1 MTIKAK
7 KTTKAAQA
15 SKSAKDKSKA
25 AQASK
30 SAKESITVWLG
41 PDLEPLH
48 AEAEK
53 AGTTPPNIARILIRD
68 GLAKL
73 ASGEY
78 KITSPLAVP
87 FNLLD
92 EDGNVFERGQM
103 PPELYDR
110 ACRAAEDQGTTV
122 TALFESAIKKAAEAL
137 PA

>member
-1 MTIKAK
+1 MKNIKT
-7 KTTKAAQA
+7 TTKAAQA
-15 SKSAKDKSKA
+15 SKSVKL
-25 AQASK
+25 
-30 SAKESITVWLG
+30 ESITVWLTAEI
-41 PDLEPLH
+41 EPLH
-48 AEAEK
+48 AEATK
-53 AGTTPPNIARILIRD
+53 AGTIAPNLARMFIRD
-68 GLAKL
+68 GLERL

-92 EDGNVFERGQM
+92 EDGQIIERGQM

-122 TALFESAIKKAAEAL
+122 AALFESAIKKAAEAL

>member
-7 KTTKAAQA
+7 KTTKAAKA
-15 SKSAKDKSKA
+15 SKF
-25 AQASK
+25 
-30 SAKESITVWLG
+30 AKESITVWLG

-53 AGTTPPNIARILIRD
+53 AGTTAPNIARILIRD

-87 FNLLD
+87 FNLID
-92 EDGNVFERGQM
+92 EKGKVFERGEM
-103 PPELYDR
+103 PAELYDR
-110 ACRAAEDQGTTV
+110 AYRAAEDQGVSIET
-122 TALFESAIKKAAEAL
+122 LFYSAIKSAAEKLTA
-137 PA
+137 